1 MAEEDFL
8 YYLDKFFS
16 QYKPVAYRRR
26 DVLLQAEEQSVWTF
40 YVKSGYARIYRV
52 SEDGEELTLIIV
64 KPKDFFPLSWGPG
77 KISNHYYVEAIT
89 PMEVY
94 RVPEDEFLQYL
105 EIHNDV
111 AWALTT
117 HLLVKFSGLLTRM
130 EYLVF
135 GNAYTNVA
143 ATLLACAKRFG
154 VSKGENIIV
163 SLPLTHRDIAT
174 MVGITRETTCLEMK
188 KLEKKGLISHKGRF
202 FTVKD
207 IKKLEEESL
216 LSSDQDTILPNS
228 L

>member
-8 YYLDKFFS
+8 HSLDTFFS
-16 QYKPVAYRRR
+16 KFKPLNHRKR
-26 DVLLQAEEQSVWTF
+26 DVILQAEENPGWAY

-52 SEDGEELTLIIV
+52 SEDGEELTLMIL
-64 KPKDFFPLSWGPG
+64 KPRDFFPFSWGSD
-77 KISNHYYVEAIT
+77 KSTNHFYVEAIT

-94 RVPEDEFLQYL
+94 RMPQEEFVRFL
-105 EIHNDV
+105 ESHPDI

-117 HLLVKFSGLLTRM
+117 HLVVRFSGLLARM

-135 GNAYTNVA
+135 GNAYTKVA

-154 VSKGENIIV
+154 VNQGDNIV
-163 SLPLTHRDIAT
+163 VNLPLTHRDIAT

-188 KLEKKGLISHKGRF
+188 KLEKKGLISHQGRF
-202 FTVKD
+202 FTVRD
-207 IKKLEEESL
+207 VKKLEKESL
-216 LSSDQDTILPNS
+216 LGSDQELALPNS